1 MIFLFFLYKSLEEYI
16 KQANDDKFA
25 SAAMKDAID
34 DNVAKELADA
44 YDADPANQHR
54 SSGVC
59 GYFGYNLGGVLGDKS
74 GHAFGAGG
82 NVGNGAGG
90 ILGNRSGNLFGA
102 GIAGAIGG
110 LYDAGLAATHIAAGA
125 LSPETAYSAG
135 RFGSGGYGGFGGY
148 GLGGLGAG
156 STGTTG
162 SGASATSVSGPYGVP
177 AHGAGGLGAGTYGA
191 SGYGRRIGGYGI
203 GGNTAGGTGLG
214 GLISSGYEK
223 LIGGYGIGGNA
234 AGGYGLGGLVSGG
247 YGSYGGLL
255 GRNNG
260 ILGGIGPGT
269 FNRVAGGNGLSDIIS
284 RGYGTLGRLNG
295 GNNAGLGAGAN
306 GASSGYHGSGIR
318 GYYGAGPGGYLGA
331 AGIAGGLGLYGAAGL
346 NGGPYGSAG
355 GAALLN
361 GGYGAAGGYYGPS
374 GALIG
379 GGAGNIFSSTQP
391 GSHYGGGGMYSLPE
405 GGLIGSIAG
414 NAYGYAASPNY
425 GNGAAK
431 IAHRAVQH
439 PSGKMCDYAK
449 AVTAITATSNPHNAT
464 DWKIQYN
471 ENGDAII
478 QSPKDKS
485 VWSITDTGTLV
496 LAANYGGAQQ
506 SVVFKDSG
514 EGSWQMTIG
523 SGLCLEYVVRKN
535 RYEMKVCSESPLQQ
549 FVFVNSL
556 VYNECCSCEDY
567 GHVLTPYKKRKLVF
581 DFARHHRASD
591 YRVNCCKD

>member
-1 MIFLFFLYKSLEEYI
+1 MIISFFIYKSIEEYI

-25 SAAMKDAID
+25 SSIMKDAID

-44 YDADPANQHR
+44 YDADPGNIHR
-54 SSGVC
+54 SPGVC

-110 LYDAGLAATHIAAGA
+110 LYDAGLAASHISSGA
-125 LSPETAYSAG
+125 FFPENAYG
-135 RFGSGGYGGFGGY
+135 GGGYGIGGYGGFGGY
-148 GLGGLGAG
+148 GLGGLGFG
-156 STGTTG
+156 SAGTTG
-162 SGASATSVSGPYGVP
+162 SGALATGIAGPYGVP
-177 AHGAGGLGAGTYGA
+177 GHGAGGLGAGTYGA
-191 SGYGRRIGGYGI
+191 GGYGRRLGSWGI
-203 GGNTAGGTGLG
+203 GGD
-214 GLISSGYEK
+214 
-223 LIGGYGIGGNA
+223 A

-247 YGSYGGLL
+247 YGSSGGFF

-269 FNRVAGGNGLSDIIS
+269 FNRIAGGNGLNSLAS
-284 RGYGTLGRLNG
+284 NGYGSLGKLNG
-295 GNNAGLGAGAN
+295 GNNGGLGMGAN
-306 GASSGYHGSGIR
+306 GASVGYHGSGIR

-361 GGYGAAGGYYGPS
+361 GGYGAAGGYYGPN

-405 GGLIGSIAG
+405 GGLTGSIAG
-414 NAYGYAASPNY
+414 NAYGYKASPNY

-431 IAHRAVQH
+431 IAHRAVH
-439 PSGKMCDYAK
+439 NPSGKMCDYAK

-471 ENGDAII
+471 DNGDAVI

-496 LAANYGGAQQ
+496 LASNYGGAQQ

-514 EGSWQMTIG
+514 FGSWQITIG
-523 SGLCLEYVVRKN
+523 SGLCLEYIVNKN
-535 RYEMKVCSESPLQQ
+535 RYELKKCSTNPLQH
-549 FVFVNSL
+549 FVFVNAL

-567 GHVLTPYKKRKLVF
+567 GHIQTPYKKRKLVF
-581 DFARHHRASD
+581 DFGRHHRASD
-591 YRVNCCKD
+591 YRVNCCHGH